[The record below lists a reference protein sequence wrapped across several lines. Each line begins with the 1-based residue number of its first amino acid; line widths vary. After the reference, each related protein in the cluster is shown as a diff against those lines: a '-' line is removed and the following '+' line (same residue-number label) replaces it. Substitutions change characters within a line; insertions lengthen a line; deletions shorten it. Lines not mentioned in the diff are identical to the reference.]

1 MHLRP
6 LLMSFFIFF
15 SAFLIADDK
24 ELLKTTDVNRIMSEI
39 FEKHVDKKKMSGT
52 IVGTSFKVY
61 INQFDPQRIYLLESE
76 VNPYINMNET
86 DLNLIT
92 TQYSQNLFP
101 AYIKLNETIQ
111 RAIKRERIIRTDLI
125 NNRREL
131 FNDALSQRHSK
142 APPYTLFAKTPEE
155 LRERVKQSLIS
166 FINSERQRYGDLAVQ
181 KYEGK
186 LFEEYEEN
194 LRYIEN
200 PYLYLKDSGEPM
212 SPAAKE
218 NAFALRLLKSL
229 ASGLDAHTTVYNPA
243 EAFDMRVR
251 LEKGVNGIGINL
263 RETPKGYFIAQ
274 LIKDSPAEKNG
285 TLKIQDQLI
294 SINGKIVNDLNFNEV
309 MSLLQGNKGD
319 VVQLE
324 LVSHQNNKQYNVSLT
339 KEPIILDEDRVKYA
353 AENYGNGIIGI
364 IRLDSFYSS
373 QTGFNA
379 EQDVRDAIAQLE
391 KQGNL
396 RGLIIDLRKNSGG
409 FLTQAVKVAGL
420 FITDGVIV
428 VSKYSNGDQKLYR
441 DMDGKKTYDGP
452 LVVLTSKLTASAAE
466 IVAQSLQD
474 YGVALIVGDERTYGK
489 GTIQSQTVTD
499 EGGGGSYFKVTVGKY
514 YTVSG
519 NTPQLKGVR
528 ADIMV
533 PSQFSHE
540 NIGEEYLDYSL
551 SQDKIAPVYND
562 KLQDIDPNLKNW
574 YMKYYMPNLQ
584 HKTEFWTNMLPTL
597 RKNSEYRITRNPSY
611 QVFIQG
617 QVRKL
622 PQAMIEDDELEAKI
636 IKPNVPSEDDL
647 QLREA
652 INIVKDMVY
661 LESQSMEHPEGAAAP
676 AAKAHEALR

>member
-6 LLMSFFIFF
+6 LLVSFFIFF
-15 SAFLIADDK
+15 SALLIADDK

-52 IVGTSFKVY
+52 IIGTSFKVY

-76 VNPYINMNET
+76 VTPYLNMNEN

-92 TQYSQNLFP
+92 SQYNNNLFP
-101 AYIKLNETIQ
+101 AYTKLNETIQ
-111 RAIKRERIIRTDLI
+111 KAIKRERIIRTDLI

-131 FNDALSQRHSK
+131 FSEALTQRHNK
-142 APPYTLFAKTPEE
+142 APPYTMFAKTPEE

-181 KYEGK
+181 KYENK
-186 LFEEYEEN
+186 LLDEYEEN
-194 LRYIEN
+194 LRYFEN
-200 PYLYLKDSGEPM
+200 PYLYLKDNGDPM
-212 SPAAKE
+212 TAAAKE

-229 ASGLDAHTTVYNPA
+229 ASGLDSHTTVYNPA

-263 RETPKGYFIAQ
+263 KETPQGYFIAQ
-274 LIKDSPAEKNG
+274 LIKNSPAEKNG
-285 TLKIQDQLI
+285 TIRVQDQLV
-294 SINGKIVNDLNFNEV
+294 SINGKKVDDLNFSEV
-309 MSLLQGNKGD
+309 MTLLQGNKGD

-324 LVSHQNNKQYNVSLT
+324 LNSQNGKGYKVSLT

-396 RGLIIDLRKNSGG
+396 RGLILDLRKNSGG

-428 VSKYSNGDQKLYR
+428 ISKYSNGDQKLYR
-441 DMDGKKTYDGP
+441 DMDGKKSYEGP

-474 YGVALIVGDERTYGK
+474 YGVALVVGDERTYGK

-499 EGGGGSYFKVTVGKY
+499 EGGAGSYFKVTVGKY

-519 NTPQLKGVR
+519 NTPQLKGVK

-533 PSQFSHE
+533 PSQYSHE

-551 SQDKIAPVYND
+551 SQDKIAPAYND

-584 HKTEFWTNMLPTL
+584 HKIDFWTDMLPTL

-622 PQAMIEDDELEAKI
+622 PPAMIEDDELEAKI
-636 IKPNVPSEDDL
+636 VKPNVPSEDDL

-652 INIVKDMVY
+652 INVVKDMVY
-661 LESQSMEHPEGAAAP
+661 LESQSMEHPEAVAP
-676 AAKAHEALR
+676 AQTH